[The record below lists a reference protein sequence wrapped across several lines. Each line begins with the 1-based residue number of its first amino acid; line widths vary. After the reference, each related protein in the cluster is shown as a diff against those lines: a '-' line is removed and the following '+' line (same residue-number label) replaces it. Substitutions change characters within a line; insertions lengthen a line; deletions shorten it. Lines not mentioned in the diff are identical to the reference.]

1 MPAPR
6 IIYKGCRVKPG
17 NRIAYVHKMKRYCL
31 ALDLKDDPALIA
43 EYEQWHLPE
52 NSWPEIGDS
61 IRASG
66 IHSMEIYRTGNRLF
80 MIIETSDMFDPEKK
94 AAQDASNPF
103 VQRWEHLMSRFQ
115 QPLPWA
121 HEKEKWVRMDRIF
134 NL

>member
-1 MPAPR
+1 MNCKLVR
-6 IIYKGCRVKPG
+6 KICSQKLDVY
-17 NRIAYVHKMKRYCL
+17 KMKRYCL

-80 MIIETSDMFDPEKK
+80 MIMETSDKFDPGKK
-94 AAQDASNPF
+94 AEQDASNPF
-103 VQRWEHLMSRFQ
+103 VQRWEGLMSRFQ

-121 HEKEKWVRMDRIF
+121 AADEKWVKMEKIF
-134 NL
+134 QL